1 MCKMQNAGF
10 PCHYLP
16 LMKPCIHTVVQS
28 ASNSTTKTSRQS
40 MDYCTAAYVIR
51 QPRTPT
57 SHCHILGNLRRSLEK
72 QQNFMSQELT
82 STLSI

>member
-1 MCKMQNAGF
+1 MQNAGF

-28 ASNSTTKTSRQS
+28 VSNSTTPTSQRS

-51 QPRTPT
+51 QPKTPT

-72 QQNFMSQELT
+72 QQSFMSQELT